1 MNPTPPGMPREE
13 VKRQMRAHHRQ
24 AIQDAYDE
32 ATLCREQYDEQRA
45 RGEIDDELYRD
56 MSQAAY
62 GLYMQLRP
70 AVMDTDFEDEVN
82 EARDVFDEVFAADTP
97 LCEMESV
104 TPKTFAAIIDRLTA
118 IAVRG
123 GLAEVE
129 A

>member
-1 MNPTPPGMPREE
+1 
-13 VKRQMRAHHRQ
+13 MRAHHRQ

-70 AVMDTDFEDEVN
+70 AVMDTDFEDEVT
-82 EARDVFDEVFAADTP
+82 EARDVFEADTP

-118 IAVRG
+118 IAVKG

>member
-13 VKRQMRAHHRQ
+13 LKRKMRAHHRQ
-24 AIQDAYDE
+24 AIQDAVDE
-32 ATLCREQYDEQRA
+32 ATLCREQYDEQRE
-45 RGEIDDELYRD
+45 RGEIGDDLYRD
-56 MSQAAY
+56 MSDAAF
-62 GLYMQLRP
+62 GLYLEVRP
-70 AVMDTDFEDEVN
+70 AAKGTDFEDEVN
-82 EARDVFDEVFAADTP
+82 EAGDVFAADTP

-123 GLAEVE
+123 GLAEVD